1 VSTRDDVTYTSSA
14 GGQGSHQLTAMAA
27 ATGLAVLPDGD
38 GVTDGD
44 EVEVLLLG

>member
-1 VSTRDDVTYTSSA
+1 MA
-14 GGQGSHQLTAMAA
+14 GASVQAIRNIGISFGAAASGLVAA